1 MDKRRLRAAKSKK
14 TKKWWVVGVVRAAQ
28 CVGARERERKRW
40 AEGGVEVFSRVRT
53 FDFVGVLP
61 AEEQKGARKE
71 ERGKVSTRRKKMESW
86 RCARARTR

>member
-28 CVGARERERKRW
+28 CVGARERERERERKRW
-40 AEGGVEVFSRVRT
+40 TEGGVVVFSRVRT

-61 AEEQKGARKE
+61 AAEQKGEKE
-71 ERGKVSTRRKKMESW
+71 KNVEK
-86 RCARARTR
+86 